1 MRRIVFLLVL
11 LAGIGGGAFYWTR
24 EGASRAA
31 SDASY
36 RTVAASRGSIMAS
49 VNATGT
55 VTPTSTVIV
64 GSQLSG
70 QVIEILADFN
80 SEVTKDQMVARL
92 NTDQLRARL
101 DAAKADL
108 AQARAAKSVQE
119 SQVEKVTAEIERAR
133 AILTDMQ
140 AQLSRTE
147 TLLGDAQQTLDRQ
160 DTLRRQ
166 GIASGVQLQN
176 AQTQRDSQR
185 SSRRSAEAQTGSAT
199 AQIASLSADLKVV
212 ISQGLSA
219 EAVILQ
225 KQAVVRQ
232 IEVDVANSEIRTP
245 VGGVVVQRNIELGQM
260 VAASLQAPTLFLVA
274 EDLRKIEIYANV
286 DESDVGRVAQGQT
299 VSFTVN
305 AYPGRAFEGIVKQV
319 RLGSQTVQNVV
330 IYTTVIAVDNPRLEL
345 RPGMTATARIQTE
358 RRDNAL
364 RVPNAAIRWRPPAA
378 PGVSAP
384 EPAAAFPGA
393 SAAPPA
399 AGPASGADSPSGPF
413 ARPGGGN
420 RGGQPGGG
428 GQGGALQA
436 LERLATQLNLDKGQR
451 EGMMQILAGQRSSY
465 QQLAAMAPPERRAR
479 AQQLRQEFRD
489 RLFPALSEEQRQK
502 YEQLAD
508 GAGRQQQG
516 LPARVHVL
524 GEDNAPKPLDIRI
537 GATDGAFTEVL
548 SNNLDEA
555 MRLITSGGP
564 KAAAPAGFF
573 PRFGF

>member
-11 LAGIGGGAFYWTR
+11 LAGIGGGVFYWTR

-378 PGVSAP
+378 PGASAP

-393 SAAPPA
+393 SAAPPG

-428 GQGGALQA
+428 QGGPLQA
-436 LERLATQLNLDKGQR
+436 LERLAAQLNLDQGQR

-465 QQLAAMAPPERRAR
+465 QQLAAMAPPERRVR

-489 RLFPALSEEQRQK
+489 RLFPALSEEQRQT
-502 YEQLAD
+502 YEQ
-508 GAGRQQQG
+508 
-516 LPARVHVL
+516 
-524 GEDNAPKPLDIRI
+524 
-537 GATDGAFTEVL
+537 
-548 SNNLDEA
+548 
-555 MRLITSGGP
+555 
-564 KAAAPAGFF
+564 
-573 PRFGF
+573 